1 MTWRIEFAPRAEQ
14 DFDLIFDHLF
24 DTYRGIGEPRDTAF
38 DNAVRRIE
46 SIRRRAEMIAQ
57 APFQGTLHNA
67 IAPGLRHV
75 THDRAIY
82 WFDLD
87 EDAQVVRILAVF
99 FGGQDHVRQMLRR
112 SLE

>member
-1 MTWRIEFAPRAEQ
+1 MTWRIEFAVRAEQ

-24 DTYRGIGEPRDTAF
+24 KSYRQLGEPHDKAL
-38 DNAVRRIE
+38 DNAVRRVE
-46 SIRRRAEMIAQ
+46 SIRMRAEAIAE
-57 APFQGTLHNA
+57 APFQGTLHND
-67 IAPGLRHV
+67 ISPGLRHV

-112 SLE
+112 SLD